1 MKRHVWFLLLLAAFL
16 LLAFFFSTEA
26 WLSNYFDLYD
36 AKVDYWFVLFKYA
49 VRWMPWAALIPLI
62 LFLDRRLKRRIPQP
76 LVIIAFHTVSSVV
89 FALLQV
95 LLANRISYL
104 ARDWLSQF
112 NYSTRFPYTVTN
124 YFHFNILT
132 YWVVIGAAYA
142 FETYRKYKARELTAA
157 RLETKLAQAN
167 LQVLK
172 MQVHPHFL
180 FNTLHTIAALI
191 SRDQKAAHEMITRL
205 SDLLRATLDQ
215 SGRQEIPLHEELD
228 ILKKY
233 LEIMK
238 VRFGERLRIE
248 LDTERDTL
256 NALVPNFI
264 LQPLVENAI
273 QHGILPRKEG
283 GTIAVRTSSRDG
295 RLVIQITDDG
305 EGLKEGKEAL
315 EKKGFGL
322 KSTRER
328 LEKLYGPEHAFEFV
342 NREGGGSRLTL
353 RIPFRADFARTG

>member
-1 MKRHVWFLLLLAAFL
+1 MKRHIRFLLLLGSFS
-16 LLAFFFSTEA
+16 LLALYFSTEA
-26 WLSNYFDLYD
+26 WLINYFDLSD
-36 AKVDYWFVLFKYA
+36 DKVNYWFVLFKYS
-49 VRWMPWAALIPLI
+49 VRWVPWAVLIPLI
-62 LFLDRRLKRRIPQP
+62 LFLDRRLKRRFSRPYF
-76 LVIIAFHTVSSVV
+76 VIAFHLASSVV
-89 FALLQV
+89 FSFLQIM
-95 LLANRISYL
+95 LCNRISYL

-112 NYSTRFPYTVTN
+112 NYSTQFPYTITN
-124 YFHFNILT
+124 YIHFNILT

-142 FETYRKYKARELTAA
+142 FETYRKYREREVAAA

-172 MQVHPHFL
+172 MQIHPHFL

-191 SRDQKAAHEMITRL
+191 SRDQKAAHEMVTRL

-215 SGRQEIPLHEELD
+215 SGRQEIPLQEELE

-238 VRFGERLRIE
+238 VRFGERLSIE
-248 LDTERDTL
+248 LDTSPDTL
-256 NALVPNFI
+256 AALVPNFI

-273 QHGILPRKEG
+273 MHGILPRKEG
-283 GTIAVRTSSRDG
+283 GTIKIRTRTEDG
-295 RLVIQITDDG
+295 RLVIRIADDG
-305 EGLKEGKEAL
+305 VGLKEGTDEL

-322 KSTRER
+322 KSTRQR
-328 LEKLYGPEHAFEFV
+328 LEKFYGPEHAFELA

-353 RIPFRADFARTG
+353 RIPLRSEFTQTG